1 LPERNYRNRALQD
14 MMVVAGVIEG
24 HVMSVNDFDSLHSDL
39 RDIKSE
45 LGKMRDEIR
54 TSMID
59 VAVLKRDVKTIAG
72 SIAVVAGAAGAF
84 VVEVAKKLFF

>member
-1 LPERNYRNRALQD
+1 MPERNYRNRALQD